1 MVVLMWST
9 AFRTPGEGKKGW
21 LVSPGAGREKR
32 TGRHLGAGAC

>member
-21 LVSPGAGREKR
+21 SVQERVERRGR
-32 TGRHLGAGAC
+32 GGI